1 MSKPRTIVKDIVF
14 KSSKTE
20 LCNWLHFIYLIQAKI
35 RIYPYLGKP
44 VNGYIAKSSYRNLSL
59 PKGKSQL
66 VFTKTKGSK
75 NGKPI
80 DFDNIKIIGFPTRM
94 DNKVQQYI
102 FDKTNE
108 LGITMPNSYSCWSMV
123 NDLISC
129 LRRYSG
135 NVITLSDGA
144 KFTFSDYGH
153 YIVPGA
159 FDSCPEH
166 TFSERR
172 KTLINS
178 MIANKQNTSSPTVSD
193 EEVYK
198 YCNDVFPI
206 AKA

>member
-44 VNGYIAKSSYRNLSL
+44 VNGYIAKSSYRSLSL

-102 FDKTNE
+102 FD
-108 LGITMPNSYSCWSMV
+108 I
-123 NDLISC
+123 
-129 LRRYSG
+129 
-135 NVITLSDGA
+135 A
-144 KFTFSDYGH
+144 
-153 YIVPGA
+153 
-159 FDSCPEH
+159 
-166 TFSERR
+166 FSEIFC
-172 KTLINS
+172 TDQ
-178 MIANKQNTSSPTVSD
+178 ANILQSSYDHGGATP
-193 EEVYK
+193 
-198 YCNDVFPI
+198 
-206 AKA
+206 